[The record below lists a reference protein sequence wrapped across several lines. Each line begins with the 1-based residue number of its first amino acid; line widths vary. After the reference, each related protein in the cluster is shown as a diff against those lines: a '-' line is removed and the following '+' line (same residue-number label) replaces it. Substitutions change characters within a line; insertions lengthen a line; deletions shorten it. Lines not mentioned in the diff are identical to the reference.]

1 MGGSRAVDLIALVR
15 LLFQAMYLLLIVRVL
30 LSWVP
35 GVGHDHPAVD
45 FVFRATS
52 PLLTPIRRVM
62 PPVGGL
68 DLSPLVAI
76 LLLTLVQS
84 LVITVLEGAVGY

>member
-1 MGGSRAVDLIALVR
+1 MDVIALIR
-15 LLFQAMYLLLIVRVL
+15 LAFQAFYVLLIIRVV
-30 LSWVP
+30 LSWLP
-35 GVGHDHPAVD
+35 GVAQDHPAAE

-52 PLLTPIRRVM
+52 PILTPIRRVM

-76 LLLTLVQS
+76 LLLSVVQTLV
-84 LVITVLEGAVGY
+84 LNLLEGAVSY

>member
-1 MGGSRAVDLIALVR
+1 MDLIALVR
-15 LLFQAMYLLLIVRVL
+15 LLFQALYILLIIRVL
-30 LSWVP
+30 LSWLP
-35 GVGHDHPAVD
+35 GMAQDHPVVE
-45 FVFRATS
+45 FVYRATS
-52 PLLTPIRRVM
+52 PILTPIRRLL

-84 LVITVLEGAVGY
+84 LVINLLEGAMPY

>member
-1 MGGSRAVDLIALVR
+1 MDLIALIR
-15 LLFQAMYLLLIVRVL
+15 LLFQAFYVLLIIRVL

-35 GVGHDHPAVD
+35 GVAHDHPAVD

-84 LVITVLEGAVGY
+84 LVLNLLEGAVSR

>member
-1 MGGSRAVDLIALVR
+1 VDVIALIK
-15 LLFQAMYLLLIVRVL
+15 LLFQAFYVLLIIRVL

-35 GVGHDHPAVD
+35 GVAQDHPAVD

-84 LVITVLEGAVGY
+84 LVINLLEGAVSY

>member
-1 MGGSRAVDLIALVR
+1 MDVIALIR
-15 LLFQAMYLLLIVRVL
+15 LLFQAFYVLLIIRVL

-35 GVGHDHPAVD
+35 GVAQDHPVVD

-52 PLLTPIRRVM
+52 PLLAPIRRVM
-62 PPVGGL
+62 PPVGGV

-84 LVITVLEGAVGY
+84 LVINLLEGAVSY

>member
-1 MGGSRAVDLIALVR
+1 MDVIALIK
-15 LLFQAMYLLLIVRVL
+15 LLFQAFYVLLIIRVL

-35 GVGHDHPAVD
+35 GVAQDHPAVN

-84 LVITVLEGAVGY
+84 LVINLLEGAVSY

>member
-1 MGGSRAVDLIALVR
+1 MDVVALIK
-15 LLFQAMYLLLIVRVL
+15 LLFQAFYVLLIIRVL

-35 GVGHDHPAVD
+35 GVAQDHPAVN

-84 LVITVLEGAVGY
+84 LVINLLEGAVSY

>member
-1 MGGSRAVDLIALVR
+1 MDLIAVVKLF
-15 LLFQAMYLLLIVRVL
+15 FQALYVLLIIRVL

-35 GVGHDHPAVD
+35 GVAQDHPAVE
-45 FVFRATS
+45 FVNRATS
-52 PLLTPIRRVM
+52 PILTPIRRVM

-84 LVITVLEGAVGY
+84 LVINLLEGAVPY

>member
-1 MGGSRAVDLIALVR
+1 MDVIALIR
-15 LLFQAMYLLLIVRVL
+15 LLFQAFYVLLIIRVL

-35 GVGHDHPAVD
+35 GVAQDHPAVV

-52 PLLTPIRRVM
+52 PLLSPIRRVM

-84 LVITVLEGAVGY
+84 LVINLLEASY

>member
-1 MGGSRAVDLIALVR
+1 MSVVR
-15 LLFQAMYLLLIVRVL
+15 LVQFLFQAFYVLLIIRVV

-35 GVGHDHPAVD
+35 GVAYDHPAVR
-45 FVFRATS
+45 FVYRATS
-52 PLLTPIRRVM
+52 PVLNPLRRVV

-84 LVITVLEGAVGY
+84 LVINLLARAVPY